1 MTGRVLAR
9 CPRCESDGIRLEE
22 SAAESAVESH
32 NDAEHDGEPIAE
44 IVEGEA

>member
-22 SAAESAVESH
+22 STAEEAVASH
-32 NDAEHDGEPIAE
+32 NDAEHDGEEVAE